1 MDQAKPSNVEDD
13 HGFGDWDIRKEQNV
27 RPKVEESQFE
37 NVEKK
42 EFNMLMSLYQRAQ
55 IDILEKLR
63 SSSRIF

>member
-1 MDQAKPSNVEDD
+1 MDQAKPSHVEDD

-42 EFNMLMSLYQRAQ
+42 NLIHSIEM
-55 IDILEKLR
+55 K
-63 SSSRIF
+63 